1 MEGRNFI
8 CSALVCLQMPT
19 DHGTM
24 LKLSSH
30 KIIDL
35 NFLEYLFIKINITKN
50 T

>member
-8 CSALVCLQMPT
+8 CSALFSLQMPT

-24 LKLSSH
+24 LKLSSR

-35 NFLEYLFIKINITKN
+35 DFFEYLFIKINITKN